1 MQRYENGKIYKLVND
16 VDNEIYVGSTCLPLA
31 KRIGHHRALSKI
43 KVNRPIY
50 EKLNQIGWENVHII
64 LVESFPCENKMELL
78 KRERHYVDLLK
89 PKLNK
94 INPMRTDE
102 EVKQTKQKS
111 DKKYYE
117 AHKQKLLVKVAE
129 YRNKNREHILKKA
142 KVARATRENKDK
154 RNEKERE
161 KTICTVCNQELTFGS
176 VYHHNRSKKHIEKLN
191 VQPHIDE

>member
-16 VDNEIYVGSTCLPLA
+16 VDDDIYVGSTCLPLA

-50 EKLNQIGWENVHII
+50 EKLNQIGWENVQII

-78 KRERHYVDLLK
+78 KRERHHIDLLK

-94 INPMRTDE
+94 IMPMRIDE
-102 EVKQTKQKS
+102 EVKQAKKES

-117 AHKQKLLVKVAE
+117 THKTKV
-129 YRNKNREHILKKA
+129 LA
-142 KVARATRENKDK
+142 KVADYRNAHKEEISQKFKIYRASPENKDK

-176 VYHHNRSKKHIEKLN
+176 VYHHNHSKKHIEKLN
-191 VQPHIDE
+191 VQPHI